1 VVGSGPNGL
10 AAALVLA
17 RAGLCVEVFEG
28 AAVAG
33 GGCRTAELTLPG
45 FLHDVCS
52 TVQSMAPLSPFFG
65 DLDLERLG
73 VELLR
78 PEVAFAHPLGDDR
91 AGAVFASLGGTAD
104 ALGEDGARY
113 RRLFGPLVEAAA
125 TIVPTVLAPLRS
137 PPRDTVSM
145 ARFGLAGV
153 PSVAHLARRFKT
165 DEARGLLAGVAG
177 HAMMPLD
184 APLTAAFAVF
194 LTITAHAGG
203 WPLVKGGS
211 ARLVD
216 ALLTE
221 LARAGGTVHTGRF
234 VKDLAEL
241 PAARAILFDTSLETL
256 LAVAGRELPAR
267 YRSAAARFVLGPGV
281 CKVDWALSGPVPWT
295 AEVCRRAGTLHLG
308 GSFEEV
314 ARSEAEVAAG
324 RHALRPYCLV
334 VQPGVV
340 DPTRAPAGRETL
352 WAYCHVPNGS
362 TLDMTERIEA
372 QVERFAP
379 GFRDL
384 VLARSTMTARDVEAY
399 NPNYVGG
406 DISGGAGTLRQTIFR
421 PTVRW
426 NPYRT
431 GAPGIYLCSAC
442 TPPGG
447 GVHGM
452 CGVGAARAALA
463 DLKRSR
469 GRDNAARVSVAGRS
483 RTQ

>member
-1 VVGSGPNGL
+1 LGTPDAVVVGSGPNGL

-17 RAGLCVEVFEG
+17 RAGLGVEVFEG

-45 FLHDVCS
+45 FHHDVCS
-52 TVQSMAPLSPFFG
+52 TVQSMAPLSPFFL

-78 PEVAFAHPLGDDR
+78 PEVAFAHPLGNDR
-91 AGAVFASLGGTAD
+91 AGAVFASLSDTAD
-104 ALGEDGARY
+104 ALGPDGARY
-113 RRLFGPLVEAAA
+113 TRLFGPLVEAAA

-137 PPRDTVSM
+137 PPRDPVAM

-153 PSVAHLARRFKT
+153 PSVAHLVRRFET
-165 DEARGLLAGVAG
+165 DETKGLLAGVAG
-177 HAMMPLD
+177 HAMLPLD
-184 APLTAAFAVF
+184 APLTAAFAIF

-216 ALLTE
+216 VLLSE
-221 LARAGGTVHTGRF
+221 LTSMGGTVQTGRF

-267 YRSAAARFVLGPGV
+267 YRSAAARFRHGPGV

-295 AEVCRRAGTLHLG
+295 AAVCRRAGTLHLG

-314 ARSEAEVAAG
+314 AQSEGDVAAG
-324 RHALRPYCLV
+324 RHAVRPYCLV
-334 VQPGVV
+334 VQPGVA
-340 DPTRAPAGRETL
+340 DPTRAPAGQETL
-352 WAYCHVPNGS
+352 WAYCHVPTGS
-362 TLDMTERIEA
+362 TVDMTERIEA

-384 VLARSTMTARDVEAY
+384 VLARSTMTAMDAEVH
-399 NPNYVGG
+399 NPNCVGG

-421 PTVRW
+421 PTMRW

-431 GAPGIYLCSAC
+431 GAPGIYLCSAS

-469 GRDNAARVSVAGRS
+469 GRMGVPRA
-483 RTQ
+483 